1 MKDRMFISKTPL
13 RITFVGGGSDIKEYY
28 SKYGRGSVLS
38 AAINKFIY
46 IVVNKK
52 FDSKIRVSY
61 SKTEIVDS
69 VNKIEHPSV
78 REALKLLEIEGGIE
92 IVSISDIPSGGTGL
106 GSSSTFLVGLL
117 NALHA
122 WKGEF
127 VSPKELAEE
136 AVKIEREILREPGG
150 KQDQYMAAYGGI
162 QQLEFYADEK
172 VGVRPV
178 ISSTETIRNFERSLL
193 LLYTGIQ
200 RSSTD
205 IHKVQMQRVEKT
217 SVNYE
222 KMVQMADEAF
232 ACLNNGNYELIGRM
246 IHENWILKKSLSEG
260 VSNGNIDV
268 WYEKALKKG
277 ALGGKIIGA
286 GGGGFMLFMADPS
299 KHNDIMQSLPE
310 LTRQE
315 FSFESEGSRIIY
327 VGD

>member
-178 ISSTETIRNFERSLL
+178 ISSTETIRDFERSLL

-205 IHKVQMQRVEKT
+205 IHKVQMQRVEKK
-217 SVNYE
+217 SINYE
-222 KMVQMADEAF
+222 KMVHMADEAF
-232 ACLNNGNYELIGRM
+232 ACLNNGNYESIGRM
-246 IHENWILKKSLSEG
+246 IHKNWILKKSLSEG

>member
-232 ACLNNGNYELIGRM
+232 ACLNNGNYESIGRM

-299 KHNDIMQSLPE
+299 KHNEIMQSLPE

>member
-13 RITFVGGGSDIKEYY
+13 RITFVGGGSDLKEYY
-28 SKYGRGSVLS
+28 SKFGKGSVLS
-38 AAINKFIY
+38 AAIDKFIY

-69 VNKIEHPSV
+69 VDKIEHPSV

-127 VSPKELAEE
+127 VSPRELAEE
-136 AVKIEREILREPGG
+136 AVLIEREILHEPGG

-172 VGVRPV
+172 VSIKPV
-178 ISSTETIRNFERSLL
+178 ISCTETIRDFERSLL

-200 RSSTD
+200 RSSTE
-205 IHKVQMQRVEKT
+205 IHKKQGESIAKK
-217 SVNYE
+217 SENYQ
-222 KMVQMADEAF
+222 KMVEMTDEAF
-232 ACLNNGNYELIGRM
+232 ASLNNGDYESIGRM
-246 IHENWILKKSLSEG
+246 VHENWMLKRTLSDG
-260 VSNGNIDV
+260 VSTGEIDRWYDIAMKNG
-268 WYEKALKKG
+268 AF
-277 ALGGKIIGA
+277 GGKIIGA

-299 KHNDIMQSLPE
+299 RHDAIMHNLPE
-310 LTRQE
+310 LRRQQ

>member
-28 SKYGRGSVLS
+28 SKYGRGSVFS

-178 ISSTETIRNFERSLL
+178 ISSTETIRDFERSLL

-232 ACLNNGNYELIGRM
+232 ACLNNGNYESIGRM